1 MYINKIKINHFRRFE
16 NVEIKLGKY
25 LTCIS
30 GQNGVGK
37 SQILALLGNSG
48 QIPTEMGTNIEER
61 AFRADWAEIVKGDVN
76 HDSIKSIKNALS
88 ISFEDIPLKS
98 SYYRFPFTKELSFRT
113 TWQSKKLSLKKAKEM
128 RDSITSEEAIRRL
141 DINIENAKKNG
152 NNFCYVFDRFRII
165 PEKNHER
172 STESKLEFP
181 TYYLGL
187 SRLYPIG
194 ESKSVKIKSNKLSKD
209 QINYFKINYQKIFD
223 SFDEFNGLASM
234 SISDNQ
240 RKHGLGIES
249 KKYGPLGNSN
259 GQDDLNQIIAAFASF
274 KKLKKQM
281 GGSAN
286 KGGHFIGGILLIDEL
301 DAALHPAAQNKLL
314 DFMLRESRKIGI
326 QVVFT
331 THSLSL
337 IDHFQK
343 LEQQQREDSN
353 EIVLTYITKGRGKI
367 EIKQDPSSQWIK
379 NELLTSTGG
388 IVARKKPRVPILSED
403 NRANWFL
410 QSALQYFE
418 QDYPDLNNMSL
429 DFLNFSSGWTNIV
442 SLIRYDFPYFNNF
455 ITILDADVPREELA
469 TKLSGSGYSIPND
482 NQISKSD
489 ILFFP
494 NLLPDKNLDNEFIK
508 EKDYRPYLELEI
520 WEFLLGLDVNDN
532 FYQDPI
538 IDGIPFYKRN
548 LISNGPDTYK
558 KGTSEDKIKKWF
570 ADNQRIVDV
579 AVNYFIEENELAVK
593 NFLNLVIKKY
603 NIIVQSTYPQLTT
616 IAELK

>member
-1 MYINKIKINHFRRFE
+1 MYISGIKINKFRRFE
-16 NVEIKLGKY
+16 DVNIELGKY

-48 QIPTEMGTNIEER
+48 QIPTAMGTNLEER
-61 AFRADWAEIVKGDVN
+61 AFRADWAEIVKGDIN
-76 HDSIKSIKNALS
+76 HDSIASIKDALT
-88 ISFEDIPLKS
+88 IYFEELPKGSD
-98 SYYRFPFTKELSFRT
+98 YYTYPFTKKLSFRT
-113 TWQSKKLSLKKAKEM
+113 TWQSKKVPLQEAKKLKK
-128 RDSITSEEAIRRL
+128 SITSKKAMHRLELSIKNAEE
-141 DINIENAKKNG
+141 NG
-152 NNFCYVFDRFRII
+152 KDFCYVVDRFRII
-165 PEKNHER
+165 PEKNTER
-172 STESKLEFP
+172 NTEAKQEFP

-187 SRLYPIG
+187 SRLYPVG
-194 ESKSVKIKSNKLSKD
+194 ESKSVEIQHNKLSEE
-209 QINYFKINYQKIFD
+209 QINYFKVNYQKIFD
-223 SFDEFNGLASM
+223 SFDEFDGLASM

-249 KKYGPLGNSN
+249 KNYGPLGNSN

-274 KKLKKQM
+274 KNLKDQM
-281 GGSAN
+281 GENFS
-286 KGGHFIGGILLIDEL
+286 GGILLIDEL

-314 DFMLRESRKIGI
+314 DFMLREARNIGI
-326 QVVFT
+326 QVAFT

-343 LEQQQREDSN
+343 LKKQQEEDSN

-388 IVARKKPRVPILSED
+388 IVSKMKPKVPILSED
-403 NRANWFL
+403 IRANWFL
-410 QSALQYFE
+410 QNALQYFK
-418 QDYPDLNNMSL
+418 QDNPELNSMNL

-442 SLIRYDFPYFNNF
+442 SLIRYDFSYFSNF
-455 ITILDADVPREELA
+455 ITILDADVPREKLA

-494 NLLPDKNLDNEFIK
+494 NLLPSKDLSKGFIT

-520 WEFLLGLDVNDN
+520 WEFLLGLDVNDS
-532 FYQDPI
+532 FYQDPL
-538 IDGIPFYKRN
+538 IDSIPFYKRN

-558 KGTSEDKIKKWF
+558 KGNSENKIKKWF
-570 ADNQRIVDV
+570 IDNQRIVDV

-603 NIIVQSTYPQLTT
+603 NIIVQSTYPQLTPV
-616 IAELK
+616 AELK